1 MSKQH
6 KATANNTAKEER
18 KGRFTYVVDANV
30 AGSEFSN
37 KNAAAALKEFR
48 SECCFDLG
56 SSVEE

>member
-6 KATANNTAKEER
+6 KAATNNMAKEER

-30 AGSEFSN
+30 AGSDLSN

-48 SECCFDLG
+48 SECNFDLG